1 MISLLHKVHN
11 KHRGAKFQTKKIY
24 SCPNQT
30 GHPHFLALP
39 VGFQILRKQVHKAYA
54 KSQCNIKKSM
64 DSPLYLRMQHQLTNV
79 VEFNQVYT
87 PLSIGSSIKLCSKIN
102 YKVLSSS
109 SPSLESP
116 TRNLNSS

>member
-1 MISLLHKVHN
+1 MVSLLPKVHN
-11 KHRGAKFQTKKIY
+11 KHRGAKFQKKKI

-39 VGFQILRKQVHKAYA
+39 VGFQILRKQVFKAYA
-54 KSQCNIKKSM
+54 KSQCNIKQSM
-64 DSPLYLRMQHQLTNV
+64 DSPLYLHMQHQLTNV

-116 TRNLNSS
+116 TRNLNGS